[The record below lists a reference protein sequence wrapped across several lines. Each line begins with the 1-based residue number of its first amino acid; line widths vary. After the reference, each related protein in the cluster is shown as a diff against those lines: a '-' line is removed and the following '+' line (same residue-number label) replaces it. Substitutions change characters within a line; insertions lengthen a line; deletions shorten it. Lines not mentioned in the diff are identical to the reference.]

1 MFYNVIGLFIGLFV
15 VSVETQAESEYD
27 TSESDEMPNAKRYK
41 FSLDVKGENIILNN
55 NYFVL

>member
-1 MFYNVIGLFIGLFV
+1 MYYNVIGLFIGLFV
-15 VSVETQAESEYD
+15 VSVETQAKSEYD

-41 FSLDVKGENIILNN
+41 FSLDVKGENT